1 MTALDILLIILVASA
16 IVLCVYLIFS
26 LKKINVTLNQL
37 QNDVHNIS
45 EKTLPILDNLQQV
58 SEKINNITERAAN
71 QINDLTNSIQK
82 VKDKIFF
89 LKPRDKKSSSEN
101 PVNNLIK
108 NLSAVSKGI
117 IAFWQKLRS

>member
-16 IVLCVYLIFS
+16 IVLCLYLIFS

-117 IAFWQKLRS
+117 SAFWQKLRS

>member
-117 IAFWQKLRS
+117 SAFWQKLRS